1 MTDKYIPVS
10 CDFHDEML
18 SMATKKEAIKIHV
31 FNDEGTL
38 DSFSGTV
45 MDVYTKDGEEF
56 LVIGNSDPV
65 RLDKIIVYNGKPGP
79 DYERLERM
87 DLDCHEC
94 K

>member
-1 MTDKYIPVS
+1 MTDKYMPVS
-10 CDFHDEML
+10 YDFHHELL
-18 SMATKKEAIKIHV
+18 SMATQKEAIKIHV
-31 FNDEGTL
+31 FNAEGTL

-45 MDVYTKDGEEF
+45 KDVYTQNGEEF
-56 LVIGNSDPV
+56 LLIGNNDPV

-79 DYERLERM
+79 DYDRLERM